1 MDFSRK
7 LPIGIQDFEKLRTNG
22 FLYVDKTEY
31 LYRLVNEG
39 TVYFLGRPRRF
50 GKSLL
55 LSTLKAYFEGKRDLF
70 TGLAIEKLERNWT
83 PRPVIHIDFNFG
95 TFTDFAGFLAG
106 LDDMLR
112 QIEEKWGGN
121 AGDVTPAGRFFSVI
135 RRAVEQCGQKAVL
148 LIDEYDKPLLA
159 HIESGQV
166 QEDIRAA
173 LKSFY
178 GVLKSADP
186 YLQFVLLT
194 GVTKFSQVSVFSDL
208 NQLWDISLE
217 KAYAGLCGITEE
229 ELTTLFDP
237 ELRALGEEQHLTYE
251 ETLAEMRASYN
262 GYCFALGA
270 PTVYNPFSVL
280 RTLASRSFRYYW
292 YQTGTP
298 TFLVKMIRE
307 QSIDITTFV
316 SGITLECER
325 LTDYRFSGGSPI
337 PVLYQAGY
345 LTIKGEDDRAGLY
358 TLGFPNGE
366 VKYGF
371 LRQLLLDCLPPN
383 GEVGNRE

>member
-1 MDFSRK
+1 MDFTRK
-7 LPIGIQDFEKLRTNG
+7 LPIGIQDFISIRTDG

-31 LYRLVNEG
+31 LYRMVNEG
-39 TVYFLGRPRRF
+39 KVYFLGRPRRF

-55 LSTLKAYFEGKRDLF
+55 LSTLKAYFEGKRELF
-70 TGLAIEKLERNWT
+70 EGLVIEKLERNWT

-95 TFTDFAGFLAG
+95 TFTDFAGFQAG

-135 RRAVEQCGQKAVL
+135 RRAVEQCGQKAVV

-159 HIESGQV
+159 HIEAGQV

-194 GVTKFSQVSVFSDL
+194 GVTRFSKVSVFSDL
-208 NQLWDISLE
+208 NQLRDISMS
-217 KAYAGLCGITEE
+217 KVYAGLCGITEE
-229 ELTTLFDP
+229 ELTSTFAP
-237 ELRALGEEQHLTYE
+237 ELRALGEEHGLSYE
-251 ETLAEMRASYN
+251 ETLAKMRENYN
-262 GYCFALGA
+262 GYCFSPGTA
-270 PTVYNPFSVL
+270 TVYNPFSVL
-280 RTLASRSFRYYW
+280 NTFADKSFRYYW

-307 QSIDITTFV
+307 QSIDITAFV
-316 SGITLECER
+316 SGITLEPEH

-345 LTIKGEDDRAGLY
+345 LTIKGG
-358 TLGFPNGE
+358 
-366 VKYGF
+366 
-371 LRQLLLDCLPPN
+371 
-383 GEVGNRE
+383 